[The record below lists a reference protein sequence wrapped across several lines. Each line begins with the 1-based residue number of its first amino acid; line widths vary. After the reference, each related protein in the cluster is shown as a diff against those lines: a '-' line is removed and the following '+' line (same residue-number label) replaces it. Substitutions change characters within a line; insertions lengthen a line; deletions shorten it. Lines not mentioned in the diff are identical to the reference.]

1 MAYITRSNLNNVI
14 RKIDKQKLTEWVDDI
29 YTRKINF
36 VFSQLEKKELHL
48 YRQLFL
54 EPASFVKDYLEKYIK
69 YDTMTYVDKE
79 KPSAFHK
86 RNNCPRL
93 LADFDGD
100 MIPPQI
106 QVRGKD
112 EVEKFRKWFKH
123 NSQLL
128 ERPEG
133 LFYIKLAKD
142 FNIETCG
149 IDTIHYKNSGV
160 KYFGNLKVSNVNEDI
175 DTLLLALDAWLKN
188 DENYEII
195 VRYDYGINSFL
206 YNREIGEIPSGLT
219 EEQIK
224 RVLKEFIDKFKTRL
238 YDLLVL
244 SYRIECDH
252 DLSFDETIL
261 EQLGFKPCVEC
272 GLDYPD

>member
-14 RKIDKQKLTEWVDDI
+14 KKIDKKKLSEWVDDI
-29 YTRKINF
+29 YVRKINF

-54 EPASFVKDYLEKYIK
+54 EPASFVESYLKKYK
-69 YDTMTYVDKE
+69 KVDTMTYINKE

-86 RNNCPRL
+86 RKNCPRL
-93 LADFDGD
+93 LADFDGV

-106 QVRGKD
+106 KARGED
-112 EVEKFRKWFKH
+112 EIKKFRNWFKH
-123 NSQLL
+123 NGQLL
-128 ERPEG
+128 DRPEG
-133 LFYIKLAKD
+133 LFYVKLAKD
-142 FNIETCG
+142 FNI
-149 IDTIHYKNSGV
+149 DTHEMNAVHYKNSGV
-160 KYFGNLKVSNVNEDI
+160 DYFGNLKVSNVNEDI
-175 DTLLLALDAWLKN
+175 DTLLLSLDDWLKN

-195 VRYDYGINSFL
+195 VRYDYGVNSFL
-206 YNREIGEIPSGLT
+206 YNKEIGEIHSGLT

-224 RVLKEFIDKFKTRL
+224 RVLNEFIYKFKNPL
-238 YDLLVL
+238 HDLLVI
-244 SYRIECDH
+244 SYRIEYNR